1 MFCMRLELVRALLD
15 EGYSLLISCPDGP
28 KLDLMKRIVENLG
41 AGDRGTLDMSTPQEG
56 HYFPG

>member
-1 MFCMRLELVRALLD
+1 MRKKKQEKLEQ
-15 EGYSLLISCPDGP
+15 